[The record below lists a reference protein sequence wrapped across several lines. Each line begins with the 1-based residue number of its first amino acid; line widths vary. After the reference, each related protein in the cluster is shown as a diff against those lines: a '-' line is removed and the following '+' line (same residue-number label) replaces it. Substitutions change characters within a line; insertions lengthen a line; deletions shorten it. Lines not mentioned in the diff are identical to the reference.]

1 MELAGCFSRVTRLCL
16 IHQVSR
22 NRKHGLN
29 SAITIINGLNP
40 VQQSADKF
48 NTCEIASTTAFHQ
61 VIGRSEPNICS
72 TYVRVSHA
80 PMVTHAHQMFLANAR
95 VARMYL

>member
-40 VQQSADKF
+40 VQQSAD
-48 NTCEIASTTAFHQ
+48 
-61 VIGRSEPNICS
+61 
-72 TYVRVSHA
+72 
-80 PMVTHAHQMFLANAR
+80 
-95 VARMYL
+95 